1 MTNTLLTNLFVSL
14 LLTSQC
20 FSEPVLLKGTT
31 FEEKS
36 EDEKE
41 ESIIIQHKDVK
52 ITVGGLEIY
61 APFIYQGE
69 VSPKQGYLVSIKD
82 TILMKDLVM
91 GCENSYKSLI
101 EVIKEDYNKKL
112 ILCQEKCEE
121 RINLIVKENHL
132 LRKDIQKLND
142 KVSSEITQKYI
153 LTAISL
159 FGEIGIGYLT
169 FQIIN

>member
-1 MTNTLLTNLFVSL
+1 MTNALITNLFISL

-31 FEEKS
+31 FEEKD
-36 EDEKE
+36 ETEKE

-101 EVIKEDYNKKL
+101 EVIKTDYNKKL

-121 RINLIVKENHL
+121 RINVIIKENHL
-132 LRKDIQKLND
+132 LRKDIKKLND
-142 KVSSEITQKYI
+142 DVSSERTQKYI
-153 LTAISL
+153 WTAVSL
-159 FGEIGIGYLT
+159 FGGIGIGYLT
-169 FQIIN
+169 YQVSN